1 MTIYRR
7 FGIACVVALLVT
19 PVPALAYLDPS
30 SGSML
35 LQIAVGGFLAA
46 LVTVK
51 MYWRKVWS
59 AFRRKPSSE

>member
-1 MTIYRR
+1 MITFGR
-7 FGIACVVALLVT
+7 FGIACAVALLVM
-19 PVPALAYLDPS
+19 PAQAHAYLDPS

-51 MYWRKVWS
+51 MYWGKVRS
-59 AFRRKPSSE
+59 AFRRKQSSE